1 MFCVG
6 FFGEEAETNSKTLR
20 FNFFS
25 TVYIAQ
31 GTALRIIE
39 KNLKKKTY
47 LFAVHLKLTQHCE
60 STTLN
65 V

>member
-39 KNLKKKTY
+39 KNLKKKHISLLYT
-47 LFAVHLKLTQHCE
+47 
-60 STTLN
+60 
-65 V
+65 